1 MENSSLQTQI
11 DDINRKLDL
20 VLEEVLAQ
28 KQTRQSLEDLSS
40 DLTIIGKD
48 VFASTV
54 TELEN
59 AGVEVDGEAVKMLVL
74 KLVRNIDTI
83 SEVFELMESGR
94 DLLKD
99 LSPIVQQVG
108 LDGMHL
114 MHEFEQK
121 GYFDFMREST
131 KIFDNIITHF
141 STEDITLLAENIVP
155 ILETVKS
162 LTQPEMLKA
171 INSALVVYKSIDF
184 DNVPEYSMF
193 KAFKELNSKEMR
205 KGLGFII
212 TFLKNIAK
220 ATNQ

>member
-1 MENSSLQTQI
+1 MQTQI

-108 LDGMHL
+108 LDGMHM

-131 KIFDNIITHF
+131 RIFDNVITHF
-141 STEDITLLAENIVP
+141 STEDITLLADNIVP

-162 LTQPEMLKA
+162 LTQP
-171 INSALVVYKSIDF
+171 
-184 DNVPEYSMF
+184 
-193 KAFKELNSKEMR
+193 
-205 KGLGFII
+205 
-212 TFLKNIAK
+212 
-220 ATNQ
+220 